1 MLSVREKYWR
11 YSLFVLIAGLGLTI
25 FAELTPFLGGLLG
38 AVTIYVLLR
47 RQMWFLSERRRWRR
61 SLAASLLLGEAIFF
75 FLVPISL
82 IVWMVV
88 DKIQGVA
95 LDPQSVITPVRHV
108 AGLIQQKTGYDL
120 WSESNLQSV
129 LGYLP
134 RAGQWLVG
142 GIVNFAVNL
151 VVLLFV
157 LYFMLIG
164 GLRMETYCREILP
177 FDRCAARSVMRE
189 IHMIVRS
196 NAIVIPL
203 LAVSQGVVAYVGY
216 LAFGVPEPLFWGV
229 LTCFATILPIVGTAL
244 VWLPLAAYMSL
255 DGNWGQGVGLVM
267 YGTLV
272 VTQVDNLVRMVMQ
285 KKMADVHP
293 LITIFGVFI
302 GLSLFGFMG
311 VIFGP
316 LMLAMFIFCVNIFKR
331 TYLADVAGNTNTEVF
346 CTNAD
351 TLEQTFDESRAKL
364 TNARYAE
371 MMATVAQRL
380 TEYTGGSNIL
390 TDDKAPVELL
400 GMRVLDELIAGEL
413 SYYKSNFAMDDIMGM
428 LGA

>member
-25 FAELTPFLGGLLG
+25 FAELTLFLGGLLG

-177 FDRCAARSVMRE
+177 FDRGAARSVMRE

-229 LTCFATILPIVGTAL
+229 LTCFATILPIGGTAL

-316 LMLAMFIFCVNIFKR
+316 LMLAMFVFCVNVFKR
-331 TYLADVAGNTNTEVF
+331 RYLDGLPDRELF
-346 CTNAD
+346 
-351 TLEQTFDESRAKL
+351 QP
-364 TNARYAE
+364 
-371 MMATVAQRL
+371 
-380 TEYTGGSNIL
+380 GGRS
-390 TDDKAPVELL
+390 
-400 GMRVLDELIAGEL
+400 GG
-413 SYYKSNFAMDDIMGM
+413 
-428 LGA
+428 

>member
-1 MLSVREKYWR
+1 M
-11 YSLFVLIAGLGLTI
+11 
-25 FAELTPFLGGLLG
+25 
-38 AVTIYVLLR
+38 
-47 RQMWFLSERRRWRR
+47 
-61 SLAASLLLGEAIFF
+61 
-75 FLVPISL
+75 
-82 IVWMVV
+82 
-88 DKIQGVA
+88 
-95 LDPQSVITPVRHV
+95 
-108 AGLIQQKTGYDL
+108 
-120 WSESNLQSV
+120 

-229 LTCFATILPIVGTAL
+229 LTCFATIIPIFGTAL
-244 VWLPLAAYMSL
+244 VWLPLAGYMAL
-255 DGNWGQGVGLVM
+255 AGEWGPAVGLTL
-267 YGTLV
+267 YGGLV
-272 VTQVDNLVRMVMQ
+272 VTHVDNVVRFVMQ
-285 KKMADVHP
+285 KKLADTHP
-293 LITIFGVFI
+293 LVTIFGVFI

-316 LMLAMFIFCVNIFKR
+316 LLLEMF
-331 TYLADVAGNTNTEVF
+331 VF
-346 CTNAD
+346 
-351 TLEQTFDESRAKL
+351 LS
-364 TNARYAE
+364 
-371 MMATVAQRL
+371 
-380 TEYTGGSNIL
+380 
-390 TDDKAPVELL
+390 
-400 GMRVLDELIAGEL
+400 LIH
-413 SYYKSNFAMDDIMGM
+413 I
-428 LGA
+428 

>member
-1 MLSVREKYWR
+1 MFQHFGGPVRKPAARSLRGAGSMLSVREKYWR

-25 FAELTPFLGGLLG
+25 FVELTPFLGGLLG

-75 FLVPISL
+75 FLIPISL

-95 LDPQSVITPVRHV
+95 LDPQSVVTPVRHV
-108 AGLIQQKTGYDL
+108 ADLIQQKTGYDL

-134 RAGQWLVG
+134 KAGQWLVG
-142 GIVNFAVNL
+142 GIVNFSVNL

-177 FDRCAARSVMRE
+177 FDRRVARSVMRE

-203 LAVSQGVVAYVGY
+203 LAVSQGVVAYIGY
-216 LAFGVPEPLFWGV
+216 LAFGVPAPLFWGV

-255 DGNWGQGVGLVM
+255 DGNWGQGVGLAM

-293 LITIFGVFI
+293 LVTIFGVFI

-316 LMLAMFIFCVNIFKR
+316 LMLAMFVFCVNIFKR
-331 TYLADVAGNTNTEVF
+331 KYLDGLPDRELFVP
-346 CTNAD
+346 
-351 TLEQTFDESRAKL
+351 
-364 TNARYAE
+364 
-371 MMATVAQRL
+371 
-380 TEYTGGSNIL
+380 GGRS
-390 TDDKAPVELL
+390 
-400 GMRVLDELIAGEL
+400 GG
-413 SYYKSNFAMDDIMGM
+413 
-428 LGA
+428 

>member
-25 FAELTPFLGGLLG
+25 FVELTPFLGGLLG

-177 FDRCAARSVMRE
+177 FDRDVGSSIMRE
-189 IHMIVRS
+189 VHMIVLS
-196 NAIVIPL
+196 NANGIPL
-203 LAVSQGVVAYVGY
+203 LAVVQGVVAFVGY
-216 LAFGVPEPLFWGV
+216 LVINAPSPLFWGV
-229 LTCFATILPIVGTAL
+229 LTCFATIIPIFGTAL
-244 VWLPLAAYMSL
+244 IWLPLAGYMAL
-255 DGNWGQGVGLVM
+255 TGDWGPAIGLLL
-267 YGTLV
+267 YGGLV
-272 VTQVDNLVRMVMQ
+272 VTHVDNVVRFIMQ

-316 LMLAMFIFCVNIFKR
+316 LMLAMFVFCVNVFKR
-331 TYLADVAGNTNTEVF
+331 RYLDGLPDRELF
-346 CTNAD
+346 
-351 TLEQTFDESRAKL
+351 QP
-364 TNARYAE
+364 
-371 MMATVAQRL
+371 
-380 TEYTGGSNIL
+380 GGRS
-390 TDDKAPVELL
+390 
-400 GMRVLDELIAGEL
+400 GG
-413 SYYKSNFAMDDIMGM
+413 
-428 LGA
+428 

>member
-1 MLSVREKYWR
+1 MRSVKEQYWR
-11 YSLFVLIAGLGLTI
+11 YSLFVIILVLGVVI
-25 FAELTPFLGGLLG
+25 FAELTPYIGGLLG
-38 AVTIYVLLR
+38 AMTIYMLLR
-47 RQMWFLSERRRWRR
+47 RQMRYLTVRRRWRR
-61 SLAASLLLGEAIFF
+61 SLAASVLLVEAIVC
-75 FLVPISL
+75 FLIPLSG
-82 IVWMVV
+82 IVWMFV
-88 DKIQGVA
+88 DKVQDFT
-95 LDPQSVITPVRHV
+95 LDPQSLISSIRHV
-108 AGLIQQKTGYDL
+108 SEQIRLRIGYDL
-120 WSESNLQSV
+120 LQDSNISSMVAVITRFGQAFLQ
-129 LGYLP
+129 
-134 RAGQWLVG
+134 
-142 GIVNFAVNL
+142 GIFSFGVNIVM
-151 VVLLFV
+151 LLFV

-316 LMLAMFIFCVNIFKR
+316 LMLAMFVFCVNVFKR
-331 TYLADVAGNTNTEVF
+331 RYLDGLPDRELF
-346 CTNAD
+346 
-351 TLEQTFDESRAKL
+351 QP
-364 TNARYAE
+364 
-371 MMATVAQRL
+371 
-380 TEYTGGSNIL
+380 GGRS
-390 TDDKAPVELL
+390 
-400 GMRVLDELIAGEL
+400 GG
-413 SYYKSNFAMDDIMGM
+413 
-428 LGA
+428 

>member
-1 MLSVREKYWR
+1 M
-11 YSLFVLIAGLGLTI
+11 
-25 FAELTPFLGGLLG
+25 ELACAAAPSDLQR
-38 AVTIYVLLR
+38 AQQIRIVLLR
-47 RQMWFLSERRRWRR
+47 RQAD
-61 SLAASLLLGEAIFF
+61 AA
-75 FLVPISL
+75 
-82 IVWMVV
+82 
-88 DKIQGVA
+88 VA
-95 LDPQSVITPVRHV
+95 VRHV

-134 RAGQWLVG
+134 KAGQWLVG
-142 GIVNFAVNL
+142 GIVNFSVNL

-164 GLRMETYCREILP
+164 GLRMETYCRELLP
-177 FDRCAARSVMRE
+177 FNRRTARNVMRE

-203 LAVSQGVVAYVGY
+203 LAVSQGVVAYIGY
-216 LAFGVPEPLFWGV
+216 LAFGVPAPLFWGV

-255 DGNWGQGVGLVM
+255 DGNWGQGVGLAM

-293 LITIFGVFI
+293 LVTIFGVFI

-316 LMLAMFIFCVNIFKR
+316 LMLAMFIFCVNLFKR
-331 TYLADVAGNTNTEVF
+331 RYLDGKPDRQLFVP
-346 CTNAD
+346 
-351 TLEQTFDESRAKL
+351 
-364 TNARYAE
+364 
-371 MMATVAQRL
+371 
-380 TEYTGGSNIL
+380 
-390 TDDKAPVELL
+390 DDGP
-400 GMRVLDELIAGEL
+400 GH
-413 SYYKSNFAMDDIMGM
+413 
-428 LGA
+428 

>member
-1 MLSVREKYWR
+1 M
-11 YSLFVLIAGLGLTI
+11 
-25 FAELTPFLGGLLG
+25 TPYIGGLLG
-38 AVTIYVLLR
+38 AMTIYVLLR
-47 RQMWFLSERRRWRR
+47 RQMRYLTVRRRWRR
-61 SLAASLLLGEAIFF
+61 SLAASVLLVEAIVC
-75 FLVPISL
+75 FLIPLSG
-82 IVWMVV
+82 IVWMFV
-88 DKIQGVA
+88 DKVQDFT
-95 LDPQSVITPVRHV
+95 LDPQSLISSIRHV
-108 AGLIQQKTGYDL
+108 SEQIRLRIGYDL
-120 WSESNLQSV
+120 LQDSNISSMVAVITRFGQAFLQ
-129 LGYLP
+129 
-134 RAGQWLVG
+134 
-142 GIVNFAVNL
+142 GIFSFGVNIVM
-151 VVLLFV
+151 LLFV

-316 LMLAMFIFCVNIFKR
+316 LMLAMFVFCVNVFKR
-331 TYLADVAGNTNTEVF
+331 RYLDGLPDRELF
-346 CTNAD
+346 
-351 TLEQTFDESRAKL
+351 QP
-364 TNARYAE
+364 
-371 MMATVAQRL
+371 
-380 TEYTGGSNIL
+380 GGRS
-390 TDDKAPVELL
+390 
-400 GMRVLDELIAGEL
+400 GG
-413 SYYKSNFAMDDIMGM
+413 
-428 LGA
+428 

>member
-129 LGYLP
+129 L
-134 RAGQWLVG
+134 
-142 GIVNFAVNL
+142 
-151 VVLLFV
+151 
-157 LYFMLIG
+157 
-164 GLRMETYCREILP
+164 
-177 FDRCAARSVMRE
+177 
-189 IHMIVRS
+189 
-196 NAIVIPL
+196 
-203 LAVSQGVVAYVGY
+203 
-216 LAFGVPEPLFWGV
+216 
-229 LTCFATILPIVGTAL
+229 TCFATILPIVGTAL

-316 LMLAMFIFCVNIFKR
+316 LMLAMFVFCVNVFKR
-331 TYLADVAGNTNTEVF
+331 RYLDGLPDRELF
-346 CTNAD
+346 
-351 TLEQTFDESRAKL
+351 QP
-364 TNARYAE
+364 
-371 MMATVAQRL
+371 
-380 TEYTGGSNIL
+380 GGRS
-390 TDDKAPVELL
+390 
-400 GMRVLDELIAGEL
+400 GG
-413 SYYKSNFAMDDIMGM
+413 
-428 LGA
+428 

>member
-47 RQMWFLSERRRWRR
+47 RQ

-177 FDRCAARSVMRE
+177 FDRGAARSVMRE
-189 IHMIVRS
+189 IHMIVR
-196 NAIVIPL
+196 
-203 LAVSQGVVAYVGY
+203 
-216 LAFGVPEPLFWGV
+216 
-229 LTCFATILPIVGTAL
+229 
-244 VWLPLAAYMSL
+244 WLPLAAYMSL

-316 LMLAMFIFCVNIFKR
+316 LMLAMFVFCVNVFKR
-331 TYLADVAGNTNTEVF
+331 RYLDGLPDRELF
-346 CTNAD
+346 
-351 TLEQTFDESRAKL
+351 QP
-364 TNARYAE
+364 
-371 MMATVAQRL
+371 
-380 TEYTGGSNIL
+380 GGRS
-390 TDDKAPVELL
+390 
-400 GMRVLDELIAGEL
+400 GG
-413 SYYKSNFAMDDIMGM
+413 
-428 LGA
+428 

>member
-177 FDRCAARSVMRE
+177 FDRGAARSVMRE

-203 LAVSQGVVAYVGY
+203 LAVSQGVVAYVG
-216 LAFGVPEPLFWGV
+216 V
-229 LTCFATILPIVGTAL
+229 LPVL
-244 VWLPLAAYMSL
+244 Y
-255 DGNWGQGVGLVM
+255 DGSC
-267 YGTLV
+267 
-272 VTQVDNLVRMVMQ
+272 
-285 KKMADVHP
+285 H
-293 LITIFGVFI
+293 
-302 GLSLFGFMG
+302 
-311 VIFGP
+311 
-316 LMLAMFIFCVNIFKR
+316 
-331 TYLADVAGNTNTEVF
+331 
-346 CTNAD
+346 
-351 TLEQTFDESRAKL
+351 RA
-364 TNARYAE
+364 
-371 MMATVAQRL
+371 
-380 TEYTGGSNIL
+380 I
-390 TDDKAPVELL
+390 P
-400 GMRVLDELIAGEL
+400 
-413 SYYKSNFAMDDIMGM
+413 
-428 LGA
+428 

>member
-1 MLSVREKYWR
+1 M
-11 YSLFVLIAGLGLTI
+11 
-25 FAELTPFLGGLLG
+25 
-38 AVTIYVLLR
+38 
-47 RQMWFLSERRRWRR
+47 
-61 SLAASLLLGEAIFF
+61 
-75 FLVPISL
+75 
-82 IVWMVV
+82 
-88 DKIQGVA
+88 
-95 LDPQSVITPVRHV
+95 
-108 AGLIQQKTGYDL
+108 
-120 WSESNLQSV
+120 

-216 LAFGVPEPLFWGV
+216 LLCVPGAAFWGV

-316 LMLAMFIFCVNIFKR
+316 LMLAMFVFCVNVFKR
-331 TYLADVAGNTNTEVF
+331 RYLDGLPDRELF
-346 CTNAD
+346 
-351 TLEQTFDESRAKL
+351 QP
-364 TNARYAE
+364 
-371 MMATVAQRL
+371 
-380 TEYTGGSNIL
+380 GGRS
-390 TDDKAPVELL
+390 
-400 GMRVLDELIAGEL
+400 GG
-413 SYYKSNFAMDDIMGM
+413 
-428 LGA
+428 

>member
-142 GIVNFAVNL
+142 GIVNFAV
-151 VVLLFV
+151 
-157 LYFMLIG
+157 
-164 GLRMETYCREILP
+164 EILP

-316 LMLAMFIFCVNIFKR
+316 LMLAMFVFCVNVFKR
-331 TYLADVAGNTNTEVF
+331 RYLDGLPDRELF
-346 CTNAD
+346 
-351 TLEQTFDESRAKL
+351 QP
-364 TNARYAE
+364 
-371 MMATVAQRL
+371 
-380 TEYTGGSNIL
+380 GGRS
-390 TDDKAPVELL
+390 
-400 GMRVLDELIAGEL
+400 GG
-413 SYYKSNFAMDDIMGM
+413 
-428 LGA
+428 

>member
-1 MLSVREKYWR
+1 MRSVKEQYWR
-11 YSLFVLIAGLGLTI
+11 YSLFVIILVLGVVI
-25 FAELTPFLGGLLG
+25 FAELTPYIGGLLG
-38 AVTIYVLLR
+38 AMTIYVLLR
-47 RQMWFLSERRRWRR
+47 RQMRYLTVRRRWRR
-61 SLAASLLLGEAIFF
+61 SLAASVLLVEAIVC
-75 FLVPISL
+75 FLIPLSG
-82 IVWMVV
+82 IVWMFV
-88 DKIQGVA
+88 DKVQDFT
-95 LDPQSVITPVRHV
+95 LDPQSLISSIRHV
-108 AGLIQQKTGYDL
+108 SEQIRLRIGYDL
-120 WSESNLQSV
+120 LQDSNISSMVAVITRFGQAFLQ
-129 LGYLP
+129 
-134 RAGQWLVG
+134 
-142 GIVNFAVNL
+142 GIFSFGVNIVM
-151 VVLLFV
+151 LLFV

-177 FDRCAARSVMRE
+177 FDRRAARSVMRE

-316 LMLAMFIFCVNIFKR
+316 LMLAMFVFCVNVFKR
-331 TYLADVAGNTNTEVF
+331 RYLDGLPDRELF
-346 CTNAD
+346 
-351 TLEQTFDESRAKL
+351 QP
-364 TNARYAE
+364 
-371 MMATVAQRL
+371 
-380 TEYTGGSNIL
+380 GGRS
-390 TDDKAPVELL
+390 
-400 GMRVLDELIAGEL
+400 GG
-413 SYYKSNFAMDDIMGM
+413 
-428 LGA
+428 